1 MMLKVLIVDDDPVTL
16 FIHRQNVIKSELSSD
31 PVAFS
36 NGKEVLDYLK
46 EQTDDDVVYFILLDI
61 NMPEMNGW
69 QFLQALNSK
78 DADRVYTVM
87 VSSSV
92 DSRDHQK
99 AQEFKSVIGY
109 LEKPMSVALLRDF
122 MDASEFDVV
131 RNVMNNS

>member
-16 FIHRQNVIKSELSSD
+16 FIHRQNVIKSDLSSD
-31 PVAFS
+31 PVTFS
-36 NGKEVLDYLK
+36 NGKEVLDYLN
-46 EQTDDDVVYFILLDI
+46 EQTDEDVVFFILLDI

-92 DSRDHQK
+92 DSRDHLK

-109 LEKPMSVALLRDF
+109 LEKPMSAGLLRDF
-122 MDASEFDVV
+122 MDASEFAVV
-131 RNVMNNS
+131 RNVLNNS